1 MHSPQFS
8 SGQRAANMRHLR
20 TFFAIVLSAAFCGSG
35 AASTLTLVIA
45 NHSVDVAAAAD
56 HPRELLR
63 VVWVDEPLYADV
75 SLDVYQIPSMRSTTE
90 HYRGL
95 AQLARSNRWTDDLRW
110 TLARNDTGATVS
122 LPMPRILRSSR
133 RVRGPEAPAPADR
146 DTAVAMT
153 SLFARFDFGS
163 VPAGDYRMSVNAA
176 GLTST
181 YLFSIRT
188 GAEPGLRDAYL
199 REKAA
204 KTRDYAEFRRLELE
218 RFERDPSRLDAALE
232 LIDRSVVEGT
242 PAEVTADFDRAI
254 TGYESRRSSF
264 APAERAKIDAFIADL
279 RTARAAVPEILRHRQ
294 EWLVARDPYTS
305 VYSIRS
311 RATNQVLRVLK
322 AAAQ

>member
-1 MHSPQFS
+1 
-8 SGQRAANMRHLR
+8 MRHLR
-20 TFFAIVLSAAFCGSG
+20 TFFAIAICAAFCGSG

-56 HPRELLR
+56 RPRELLR
-63 VVWVDEPLYADV
+63 VVWLDERLYADV

-95 AQLARSNRWTDDLRW
+95 AQFARSNRWADELRW
-110 TLARNDTGATVS
+110 TLARSDTNATVS
-122 LPMPRILRSSR
+122 LPMPRILRSTR
-133 RVRGPEAPAPADR
+133 RVRGPEAPAAADR

-181 YLFSIRT
+181 YLFSVRT

-204 KTRDYAEFRRLELE
+204 KARDYTQFRRLELE

-232 LIDRSVVEGT
+232 LIDRSVVEGS

-254 TGYESRRSSF
+254 AGYELRRGSF
-264 APAERAKIDAFIADL
+264 APAERAKIDAFVADL
-279 RTARAAVPEILRHRQ
+279 RTARAAVPEILRHRE

-322 AAAQ
+322 AATQ